1 MLMSDLLLKQIWT
14 FAMPAPTSAAGPT
27 ATPTKRQR
35 MARRFILAYPFGLIL
50 IALAISG
57 LAMSGLA
64 MSGLAVVG
72 PSSAAEIALP
82 QRPHLHLLG
91 LAGVLLLANHI
102 WLMTAT
108 ELLRLKHG
116 LQATPEEYAA
126 RGLDPAAVSSEAQTE
141 LTRHHNAHRN
151 ATENT
156 VYFAFLA
163 LPFLLLSPPFW
174 LTALWLL
181 GFGLGRLG
189 HAGAFLTGRAGWRGL
204 FMSLS
209 LTCLFGLAIWPLL
222 TFFL

>member
-1 MLMSDLLLKQIWT
+1 
-14 FAMPAPTSAAGPT
+14 MPAPSSAAGPT

-35 MARRFILAYPFGLIL
+35 MARRFILVYPFGLFL
-50 IALAISG
+50 IAMAVTG
-57 LAMSGLA
+57 LATTN
-64 MSGLAVVG
+64 G
-72 PSSAAEIALP
+72 PIAAEIALP
-82 QRPHLHLLG
+82 QRPHLHLLS
-91 LAGVLLLANHI
+91 LAGVLLLANHV

-126 RGLDPAAVSSEAQTE
+126 RGLDPAAVSPEAQTE

-174 LTALWLL
+174 LTALWMA

-209 LTCLFGLAIWPLL
+209 LTALFGLAIWPLL
-222 TFFL
+222 TLFL